1 MGEISGNSEERK
13 ESNGNAGRRDRGTQK
28 EEKQRKACDSVITAA
43 VLRCQH

>member
-1 MGEISGNSEERK
+1 MGEISGNSEEGK

-28 EEKQRKACDSVITAA
+28 EEKRREACDSVVTAA